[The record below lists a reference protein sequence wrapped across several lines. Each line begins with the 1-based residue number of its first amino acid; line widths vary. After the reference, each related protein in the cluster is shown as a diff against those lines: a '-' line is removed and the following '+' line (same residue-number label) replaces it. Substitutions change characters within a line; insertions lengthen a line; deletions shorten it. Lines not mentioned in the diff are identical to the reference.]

1 MRTRRRSSAAQ
12 WFFSTILLAAVVL
25 LAIQLVVF
33 SRSRITYPVGLT
45 IGDVPV
51 ANLNREQAA
60 QRLLAVYNL
69 PVELRFDGQPIHLDP
84 TTVGFQLNLES
95 MLAAADQARVGGSF
109 WAEFWAYLWGTRSAA
124 TRIPLDATYSE
135 SLLRAYLTEDL
146 ALRYNRPAAPARPQ
160 TGTLNFT
167 PGTPGLE
174 IDTDAAVLVVS
185 NAMFSPGQRSVDLPV
200 RRMTASRPSF
210 QNLEIFLQQTINT
223 SGYDGIA
230 SIYLL
235 DLQSQ
240 QVMYFITNNGVPIS
254 TTPDLA
260 FTASSTI
267 KIPIMVSAFRRLTEN
282 SSPEAFN
289 LLAGM
294 IEDSGNDPAD
304 WLMEQFIDP
313 TRGPLLVTADMQA
326 LGLDNTFLAGH
337 FRPGSVLLQRFT
349 TPGNSR
355 TDVTISRDP
364 YNQTTPL
371 ELGLLLED
379 IYQCSQNGGGAL
391 ASVFGGEITQAECQ
405 RMLEYLSRNFV
416 PFLISAGAPE
426 GTRIAHKHGW
436 VTNPSGEITTI
447 GDAAIV
453 FTPSGNY
460 ILVIFFNHPVQLVWD
475 PISTLI
481 SDLARLVYN
490 YYNISQ

>member
-1 MRTRRRSSAAQ
+1 MLLGSTTSLKARSCFSA
-12 WFFSTILLAAVVL
+12 FSAFARLA
-25 LAIQLVVF
+25 
-33 SRSRITYPVGLT
+33 SS
-45 IGDVPV
+45 
-51 ANLNREQAA
+51 
-60 QRLLAVYNL
+60 
-69 PVELRFDGQPIHLDP
+69 
-84 TTVGFQLNLES
+84 
-95 MLAAADQARVGGSF
+95 SF
-109 WAEFWAYLWGTRSAA
+109 CS
-124 TRIPLDATYSE
+124 
-135 SLLRAYLTEDL
+135 
-146 ALRYNRPAAPARPQ
+146 PAPPQ
-160 TGTLNFT
+160 TGTINFS
-167 PGTPGLE
+167 PGDPGLE
-174 IDTDAAVLVVS
+174 IDVDAAVLVIS
-185 NAMFSPGQRSVDLPV
+185 NAMFSPDRRSIDLPV
-200 RRMTASRPSF
+200 QRTSASRPSF
-210 QNLEIFLQQTINT
+210 QNLEIFLQQTISA

-230 SIYLL
+230 SVYLL

-240 QVMYFITNNGVPIS
+240 QELYFITNNGVPIS

-267 KIPIMVSAFRRLTEN
+267 KIPIMISAFRRLTED

-313 TRGPLLVTADMQA
+313 NRGPLVVTADMQE
-326 LGLDNTFLAGH
+326 LGLTNTFLAGH

-371 ELGLLLED
+371 EMGMLLED
-379 IYQCSQNGGGAL
+379 IYQCSQTGGGAL
-391 ASVFGGEITQAECQ
+391 AAVFPGEITQAECEQ
-405 RMLEYLSRNFV
+405 MLEHLSRNFV
-416 PFLISAGAPE
+416 PFLIAAGAPE

-436 VTNPSGEITTI
+436 VTNLNGEITTI